1 MGRYIYKCKLT
12 FENINEL
19 SDKEREK
26 LANDLKKHLGFNRFF
41 FEETIEEIIVFDKL
55 KEISFSGDW
64 DDYEKGLDLLTRLY
78 PNLKIS
84 LELKGEDWDDYSIY
98 DAYKGEVHRRNGV
111 VSIEVFYEDRQL
123 W

>member
-1 MGRYIYKCKLT
+1 MGRYIYNCKLT

-19 SDKEREK
+19 SQEEKER
-26 LANDLKKHLGFNRFF
+26 LAKDLMKNLKFDRFF
-41 FEETIEEIIVFDKL
+41 FDETLEQLLVFEKKNQIL
-55 KEISFSGDW
+55 FVGDW
-64 DDYEKGLDLLTRLY
+64 EDFEDDLRLLTRLY

-84 LELKGEDWDDYSIY
+84 LEMKGEDWDDYSIY
-98 DAYKGEVHRRNGV
+98 DVYKGEVHRRNGV